1 MSEKEKA
8 QIISSLLEQ
17 LVKASSELRT
27 GIARQFSQQMQQS
40 QLFKQFDLEV
50 LNNTNTKEVNAYLNK
65 FINIISEMISQ
76 EPPLVNRLL
85 KVEKPAAIVQPV

>member
-17 LVKASSELRT
+17 LIKASSELRT

>member
-85 KVEKPAAIVQPV
+85 KVEKPAAIAQPV

>member
-1 MSEKEKA
+1 
-8 QIISSLLEQ
+8 
-17 LVKASSELRT
+17 
-27 GIARQFSQQMQQS
+27 MQQS

-50 LNNTNTKEVNAYLNK
+50 LNNINTKEVNAYLNK

-85 KVEKPAAIVQPV
+85 KVEKPAAIVEPV